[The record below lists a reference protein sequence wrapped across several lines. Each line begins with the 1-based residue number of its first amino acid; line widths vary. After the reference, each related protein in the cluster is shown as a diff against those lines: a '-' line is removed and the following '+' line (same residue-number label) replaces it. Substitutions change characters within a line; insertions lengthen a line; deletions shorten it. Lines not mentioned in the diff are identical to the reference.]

1 MNCDAG
7 HRMSSLSCKQIF
19 GQSQQVP
26 LLSSLDQIP
35 CRLIGKLQE
44 IYFESP
50 AMLRVNELSIK
61 IALCLP
67 QCWQGTCRVRSDSK
81 E

>member
-7 HRMSSLSCKQIF
+7 YRMSSLSCKQIF
-19 GQSQQVP
+19 SQSQQVP
-26 LLSSLDQIP
+26 LLSSLDLIP

-50 AMLRVNELSIK
+50 AVLWMNELSIE

-67 QCWQGTCRVRSDSK
+67 QCWQETCRVWSDSK